1 MKTMKK
7 SDEVVRVSEEDVN
20 TFLKKGYVFCP
31 KSMRKNKNVKVKV
44 TVESPVEV
52 VEAKKPKKVKNE
64 MANKK
69 TRAPRNVR

>member
-7 SDEVVRVSEEDVN
+7 SDEVVRVHEGDVN
-20 TFLKKGYVFCP
+20 TFLKKGYAYVA
-31 KSMRKNKNVKVKV
+31 KSMWKNKNVKNKV
-44 TVESPVEV
+44 VVEKAVEL

-64 MANKK
+64 FANKK